1 MQRLI
6 DAYVLNAEFE
16 EIIDFLENNVQA
28 KKTISK
34 EEVCECIKALRE
46 CVDEQPTAYDV
57 EKVVAKL
64 NKALGKLLHI
74 CSMEDV
80 EKVYNFYDLMEEI
93 VRKGGVE

>member
-16 EIIDFLENNVQA
+16 EIIDFLENNVQS

-46 CVDEQPTAYDV
+46 CVDEQPTAYDA
-57 EKVVAKL
+57 EKVVEELEEMKQNFVSNAQML
-64 NKALGKLLHI
+64 SARQIEKAI
-74 CSMEDV
+74 
-80 EKVYNFYDLMEEI
+80 EI